1 MINSGWLKHVQPPNF
16 DVYPRTKTRKT
27 KTIGAFGD
35 LSRLYQLVKRVSS
48 IPMLFP

>member
-27 KTIGAFGD
+27 KTIGAYGV
-35 LSRLYQLVKRVSS
+35 QLVKRVSS